1 MKVVTQNVLTE
12 PMQNQKEHKNAVMSK
27 RRSESFYDNADKLAS
42 CTAKVTEHAEQCET
56 ERVLDVNL

>member
-12 PMQNQKEHKNAVMSK
+12 PMLNQKEHKIAVMSK
-27 RRSESFYDNADKLAS
+27 RSESFNDNTENLAS

-56 ERVLDVNL
+56 D